1 MSETVVETHDL
12 SVRFGGVLAV
22 NNVSFAL
29 RDRELRCLIGP
40 NGAGKSTFFKS
51 ITGQIRGAQSS
62 GRVVIRGE
70 DVTGW
75 STHRIVRLGIGV
87 KTQVPSV
94 MSGLTVEENL
104 WLAARRTL
112 ERDAVAAAVEEV
124 VATFGLADFA
134 RRQMSELSHGQ
145 RQLAEIGMVLAGRP
159 WLVLLDE
166 PAAGM
171 TGPELDELETMIRL
185 LRSAGITVL
194 LVEHHAELVMRLCDR
209 VTVIDVGRVLIT
221 DEPAIVS
228 RDPAV
233 VAAYLGDEL
242 TEAEVS

>member
-1 MSETVVETHDL
+1 MSDTVVETHDL

-51 ITGQIRGAQSS
+51 ITGQIRGTQSS

-94 MSGLTVEENL
+94 MSGLSVEENL

-112 ERDAVAAAVEEV
+112 AREAVAGAVEEI
-124 VATFGLADFA
+124 VAEFGLKDFA
-134 RRQMSELSHGQ
+134 RRQMSELAHGQ
-145 RQLAEIGMVLAGRP
+145 RQLAEIGMVLASKP

-166 PAAGM
+166 PAAGITTAETERLVAIIRQINRTATLIVVDHDM
-171 TGPELDELETMIRL
+171 HFVRMLD
-185 LRSAGITVL
+185 AHITVFHQGAIL
-194 LVEHHAELVMRLCDR
+194 TEGRAEA
-209 VTVIDVGRVLIT
+209 VLT
-221 DEPAIVS
+221 DQKVREV
-228 RDPAV
+228 
-233 VAAYLGDEL
+233 YLGSR
-242 TEAEVS
+242 AR

>member
-94 MSGLTVEENL
+94 LSGLTVEENL

-112 ERDAVAAAVEEV
+112 AREAVAGTVEEI
-124 VATFGLADFA
+124 VAELDLKGFA
-134 RRQMSELSHGQ
+134 RRQMSELAHGQ
-145 RQLAEIGMVLAGRP
+145 RQLAEIGMVLASKP

-171 TGPELDELETMIRL
+171 TAAETERLVAIIRQINRTATLIVVDHDMHFVRMLD
-185 LRSAGITVL
+185 AHITVFHQGAVL
-194 LVEHHAELVMRLCDR
+194 TEGRAEA
-209 VTVIDVGRVLIT
+209 VLT
-221 DEPAIVS
+221 DQKVREV
-228 RDPAV
+228 
-233 VAAYLGDEL
+233 YLGSR
-242 TEAEVS
+242 AR